1 MILAFLGLESRGSIA
16 ITAKI
21 VIMEVKP
28 FKAFRFNASV
38 VGDVGKCIAP
48 PYDVISDDERD
59 GLCRQSKYNIVHI
72 TKGIVT
78 ASDDGQHNPYTR
90 AAEYL
95 QSWIA
100 EGALQEDDKDTL
112 YGYVQDFELHGTAF
126 QRLSFIALAKLED
139 FGKVVR
145 PHEQVFEKPMLDRL
159 NLERATA
166 ARFGLVFMLY
176 EDPQGIADQII
187 TKAMTGASPTVAR
200 ASRPCSP
207 GSAVRIEEQGQDAL
221 ATSQPLID
229 FVDEQSVRHRLYAIA
244 AEDEIEA
251 VEAMMRDKS
260 CIIADGHHRYTT
272 GLKYMRESGNPKARY
287 QMIAFTNTRQKG
299 LVVLATHRLVGGI
312 KDFGPS
318 FFLDLKANGF
328 NIVRF
333 QFTPDI
339 RAKEHARQ
347 QMLRMLA
354 DLKSRHDRDVTA
366 FGVYYMGADAFYVA
380 VLEDRSPMNAAAPN
394 MSEAWRALDVSVL
407 QKLVL
412 EQLLGLDEEKMGNPQ
427 YVEYVKDVPNAIDA
441 MIEQVDAGRKQIAFF
456 INPVKMQQLAAVTEA
471 GERMPHKSTYFYPKM
486 YTGLTIQKL

>member
-1 MILAFLGLESRGSIA
+1 
-16 ITAKI
+16 
-21 VIMEVKP
+21 MEVKP

-38 VGDVGKCIAP
+38 VGDAGKCIAP
-48 PYDVISDDERD
+48 PYDVISDEERD
-59 GLCRQSKYNIVHI
+59 KLYEESQYNIVHI
-72 TKGIVT
+72 TKGKLT
-78 ASDDGQHNPYTR
+78 PSDNGQHNQYTR

-95 QSWIA
+95 RNWIA
-100 EGALQEDDKDTL
+100 GGVLKEDDKETI
-112 YGYVQDFELHGTAF
+112 YGYVQDFELGGTAF
-126 QRLSFIALAKLED
+126 QRLSFIALGKLED

-176 EDPQGIADQII
+176 EDPQGVADRII
-187 TKAMTGASPTVAR
+187 TKAMTQVPPETVSK
-200 ASRPCSP
+200 ASRLRTAGGTPATQP
-207 GSAVRIEEQGQDAL
+207 LVDFTDEQG
-221 ATSQPLID
+221 
-229 FVDEQSVRHRLYAIA
+229 VRHRLYAIT
-244 AEDEIEA
+244 AENEIEA
-251 VEAMMRDKS
+251 VKAMMRDKT

-312 KDFGPS
+312 QGFQPS
-318 FFLDLKANGF
+318 FLLDLKGNGF
-328 NIVRF
+328 TITRCK
-333 QFTPDI
+333 FTADA
-339 RAKEHARQ
+339 RTKEQAKQ

-354 DLKSRHDRDVTA
+354 DLKSRHDQDVTA
-366 FGVYYMGADAFYVA
+366 FGIYMGGDAFYVA
-380 VLEDRSPMNAAAPN
+380 VLEDRSRMDAAAPN

-412 EQLLGLDEEKMGNPQ
+412 EGLLGLDEEKMGNPE

-441 MIEQVDAGRKQIAFF
+441 MIEQVDAGHKQIAFF
-456 INPVKMQQLAAVTEA
+456 TNPVQMRQLTEVTDA